1 MSSLYSDIEAALLC
15 DYFNIQR
22 PRHLVFKDVFKGSDE
37 GCLLMSLDLPE
48 IELANAVGRIALNGH
63 SMMDGG
69 QGDSIGFR
77 RMNGEHEALIPR
89 HLFSIRWPGDCGE
102 EDWIESYFMTFFPD
116 FDRYVVTA
124 CQSPNN
130 SLDFEEVAIGW
141 RNSGSPRLEIAEDIV
156 THSWRELHGM
166 IIGSAWQTVER
177 AGLVSEDVACMW
189 RNHVWR
195 LLLN

>member
-1 MSSLYSDIEAALLC
+1 MNSLYSDIETALLC
-15 DYFNIQR
+15 DYFNIKR
-22 PRHLVFKDVFKGSDE
+22 PIHLTLKDMFSGSDE
-37 GCLLMSLDLPE
+37 SYHLQTLELPE

-63 SMMDGG
+63 SMMDGH
-69 QGDSIGFR
+69 QNNPNSFR

-124 CQSPNN
+124 CQSPN
-130 SLDFEEVAIGW
+130 STLDFEEVAIGW
-141 RNSGSPRLEIAEDIV
+141 RSTGCPRLKIAEDIV
-156 THSWRELHGM
+156 TNSWRELHSM
-166 IIGSAWQTVER
+166 IINSAWHTVER
-177 AGLVSEDVACMW
+177 SGLISEDEACMW